1 MTHSGIRHNFKL
13 QVLIARVW
21 VFNFEN
27 MNSASAS
34 NRIIKLIVYRV
45 DTRYSKA
52 ASWSMYPTP
61 KDSIKVSAYLMR
73 HFREK
78 SIFLQL
84 FYFCTIFHRLL
95 FTPWKVSVF
104 GVVFVSFFFFQS
116 ECGERGN
123 RKLRIR
129 SLFTQCLPFIIVIKK
144 WSASV
149 SI

>member
-1 MTHSGIRHNFKL
+1 
-13 QVLIARVW
+13 
-21 VFNFEN
+21 

-104 GVVFVSFFFFQS
+104 GVVFVSLFFFSVRMWGKGEQKTPNTVTFHAVFAFHNCYQKMKC
-116 ECGERGN
+116 ECKYIITYFGWRVDEISTPKRGLVK
-123 RKLRIR
+123 RY
-129 SLFTQCLPFIIVIKK
+129 
-144 WSASV
+144 
-149 SI
+149 